1 MAISQ
6 KCQYALRAIFELA
19 RRQGQGPTKIS
30 LVAASQAIPPRFLEV
45 ILGQLKQAGF
55 VESKR
60 GIDGGYFL
68 VSSPQQLTVGQV
80 IRFIEGPI
88 APVNC
93 LGTSNNKQECPLYD
107 NCVFVDMWER
117 AQQAVSEVYDGTT
130 FADLVEQAQKKDAEY
145 VACYAI

>member
-1 MAISQ
+1 MGISQ

-19 RRQGQGPTKIS
+19 RCQGQGPIKIS
-30 LVAASQAIPPRFLEV
+30 LVAASQAIPPRFLEI

-68 VSSPQQLTVGQV
+68 ARSPQQLTVGQV

-93 LGTSNNKQECPLYD
+93 LGSSANKKKCPLYAG
-107 NCVFVDMWER
+107 CVFVDMWER
-117 AQQAVSEVYDGTT
+117 AQRAVSQVYDGTT
-130 FADLVEQAQKKDAEY
+130 FADLVEQSQKKDAEY
-145 VACYAI
+145 VPCYAI

>member
-19 RRQGQGPTKIS
+19 RCQGKGPIKIS
-30 LVAASQAIPPRFLEV
+30 LVAASQAIPPRFLEI

-60 GIDGGYFL
+60 GVDGGYFL
-68 VSSPQQLTVGQV
+68 VRSPQQLTVGQV

-88 APVNC
+88 APVEC
-93 LGTSNNKQECPLYD
+93 LASPGNKKDCPLYTG
-107 NCVFVDMWER
+107 CVFVDMWEK
-117 AQQAVSEVYDGTT
+117 AQRAVSQVYDNTT

-145 VACYAI
+145 VPCYAI